1 MEKCQ
6 EVIMIEGIKEEDEEE
21 ESNEFISLN
30 NSIHV

>member
-21 ESNEFISLN
+21 ESNEFIALK
-30 NSIHV
+30 NSIHI

>member
-30 NSIHV
+30 NSIHI